1 MSDSRR
7 WSITVSSDASG
18 ERLDVYLAG
27 HIPDMSRSRARRL
40 IDDGNVLVSGAK
52 AKPSYRVK
60 TGDVVDV
67 TVPPPEPTD
76 LVPEPLEIDVVYEDE
91 DILVVNKPR
100 GMVIHPAKGHW
111 HETMANALLYHC
123 RGIEKVGDLGRPGI
137 VHRLDKDTTGLIV
150 VAKSERAFAALQR
163 QIRDRIAKRDY
174 LAIVSG
180 VVRDDAG
187 TIEAPIGRHPV
198 HRKKMAVVEG
208 GRTAVTRFEVL
219 CRSKRYTLIQA
230 HLETGRTHQIR
241 VHMSYI
247 GHPVAGD
254 PVYGRRGG
262 ELGLGGQALHAW
274 QLQLVHPADGSSMT
288 FRAPPPPDFLN
299 ALSVLSQEM
308 DEAMPKH
315 RGVPGLHEAGKA
327 LHIAGSISNPGVT
340 TRDGPRKGIPSW
352 VLEIKKEWLKFS

>member
-1 MSDSRR
+1 M
-7 WSITVSSDASG
+7 
-18 ERLDVYLAG
+18 YLAG
-27 HIPDMSRSRARRL
+27 HLPDMSRSQVHRL
-40 IDDGNVLVSGAK
+40 IDGGNVLVSGAR
-52 AKPSYRVK
+52 AKPSYKVK
-60 TGDVVDV
+60 TGDVLDV

-76 LVPEPLEIDVVYEDE
+76 LVPEPLEIDVVYEDA
-91 DILVVNKPR
+91 DMLVVNKPR
-100 GMVIHPAKGHW
+100 GMVVHPAKGHW

-150 VAKSERAFAALQR
+150 VAKSERAFSALQS
-163 QIRDRIAKRDY
+163 QIKDRIAQRDY

-180 VVRDDAG
+180 VVRDDVG

-208 GRTAVTRFEVL
+208 GRTAITRFEIL
-219 CRSKRYTLIQA
+219 CRFKRYTLIQV

-254 PVYGRRGG
+254 PVYGRRAG
-262 ELGLGGQALHAW
+262 ELGLEGQALHAW
-274 QLQLVHPADGSSMT
+274 QLRLVHPVDGSMMT

-299 ALSVLSQEM
+299 ALSVLSEETYEASQKERRSPGASVRAETP
-308 DEAMPKH
+308 DEGGPA
-315 RGVPGLHEAGKA
+315 
-327 LHIAGSISNPGVT
+327 AGSAATSKDMI
-340 TRDGPRKGIPSW
+340 RKGIPSW
-352 VLEIKKEWLKFS
+352 LLGIKKEWLKSS

>member
-1 MSDSRR
+1 M
-7 WSITVSSDASG
+7 
-18 ERLDVYLAG
+18 
-27 HIPDMSRSRARRL
+27 PDMSRSRARRL

-163 QIRDRIAKRDY
+163 QMRDRIAKRDY

-254 PVYGRRGG
+254 PVYGRREG